1 MENIIKDFKK
11 SRLFVLYILG
21 FIFAFT
27 SAIPAYVNSSF
38 LKNLTNEHVIGFIYI
53 IGAIINLC
61 ALMIIPKILKRFG
74 NYRVTL
80 FSTILYFFSFIGIV
94 FFQNIFLV
102 LFCFVMTGMM
112 ASIIYFNLDVF
123 IEHDSLNNEV
133 GGIRGIYLTCINL
146 AWLFSPWIA
155 GEIVGIS

>member
-80 FSTILYFFSFIGIV
+80 FSTILYFYGI
-94 FFQNIFLV
+94 I
-102 LFCFVMTGMM
+102 
-112 ASIIYFNLDVF
+112 
-123 IEHDSLNNEV
+123 
-133 GGIRGIYLTCINL
+133 
-146 AWLFSPWIA
+146 
-155 GEIVGIS
+155 